1 MKDTI
6 RDAPRAGELICSREA
21 ISPMMRV
28 DTVVDQLFRKQQKET
43 LALVEHRQ
51 VHGLAMRNKVFS
63 ILFRRFGFELFG
75 RDPIIAVAER
85 NPLIVDE
92 KQPLEAVLDLAMQRP
107 LADIYDEIVVVDGNG
122 HYQGLLSVKGM
133 ILAQGNVLANSVVQQ
148 ELALTKARE
157 MKKIS
162 EIKSQFIAHVTHELR
177 SPTNAIIGLAEL
189 LRLSPEGK
197 LTPEM
202 EKQLALLSASAV
214 NLRAIITNILDL
226 SKIEAGRMEVRSE
239 SFDLITLL
247 DEVAETTRVLLAG
260 RPVAV
265 RVVTAMS
272 ELLLD
277 SDMIKVR
284 QILLNLTSNAAKF
297 TEEGEILLRVTEE
310 RGAVLIGVTDTG
322 IGIRDTDL
330 EKLFVA
336 FTQLEDAQTRKH
348 EGTGLGLTITRQLVH
363 LLEGT
368 IAVHSH
374 FGQGTTFEVRIPR
387 QSGERE
393 KRL

>member
-1 MKDTI
+1 MEEI
-6 RDAPRAGELICSREA
+6 VRDVPRAGELICSREA
-21 ISPMMRV
+21 IPPTMRV
-28 DTVVDQLFRKQQKET
+28 DAVVDQLFRKQQKET

-85 NPLIVDE
+85 HPLIVAE
-92 KQPLEAVLDLAMQRP
+92 HQPLDAVLDLAMQRP
-107 LADIYDEIVVVDGNG
+107 LADIYDEIVVVDDDG

-133 ILAQGNVLANSVVQQ
+133 VLAQGNVLANSVVQQ

-157 MKKIS
+157 MKKIT

-177 SPTNAIIGLAEL
+177 SPTNAIIGLTEL
-189 LRLSPEGK
+189 LRLSLEGR

-202 EKQLALLSASAV
+202 EKQLALVSASAV

-226 SKIEAGRMEVRSE
+226 SKIEAGRMEVRTAP
-239 SFDLITLL
+239 FDLVALL
-247 DEVAETTRVLLAG
+247 DEVAETTRILLAG
-260 RPVAV
+260 RPVAI
-265 RVVTAMS
+265 RVVTAVS
-272 ELLLD
+272 ELVLD
-277 SDMIKVR
+277 SDVVKVR

-297 TEEGEILLRVTEE
+297 TEEGEILLRLSETHETVVV
-310 RGAVLIGVTDTG
+310 AVADTG
-322 IGIRDTDL
+322 IGIRDTDQ

-336 FTQLEDAQTRKH
+336 FTQIEEAQTRKH
-348 EGTGLGLTITRQLVH
+348 EGTGLGLTITRQLVQ

-368 IAVHSH
+368 ISFHSL
-374 FGQGTTFEVRIPR
+374 FGQGTTFEVRLPR
-387 QSGERE
+387 PSGER
-393 KRL
+393 KAIS